1 MVKLVKET
9 DGFIS
14 KHINRKISTRIS
26 VFLVNSGL
34 DISPDEMTFLS
45 FFIATVSACLF
56 LLNLP
61 LFGGIMAQVS
71 SILDGCDGEIA
82 RLTNRTSKE
91 GEILDSVLDRFA
103 DGLIIMAMTI
113 LAYNTFPPLV
123 VGKSLIIVLGFL
135 ALMGS
140 FSVSYS
146 AARAISVGYKYK
158 RRWAGRDVRLFVI
171 MLAGIF
177 TEFIS
182 MSLLVFLLILVVLT
196 FSETILRIKE
206 TFEEKSDSS

>member
-1 MVKLVKET
+1 VVKLVKET

-34 DISPDEMTFLS
+34 DISPNEMIFLS

-61 LFGGIMAQVS
+61 LFGGIIAQVS

-103 DGLIIMAMTI
+103 DGLIIMAITI
-113 LAYNTFPPLV
+113 LAYNTVPPLV

-171 MLAGIF
+171 MLAGILAA
-177 TEFIS
+177 FIPV
-182 MSLLVFLLILVVLT
+182 SLFFFLLILVVLT

-206 TFEEKSDSS
+206 TF

>member
-34 DISPDEMTFLS
+34 DISPNEMIFLS

-61 LFGGIMAQVS
+61 LFGGIIAQVS

-103 DGLIIMAMTI
+103 DGLIIMAITI
-113 LAYNTFPPLV
+113 LAYNTVPPLV

-171 MLAGIF
+171 MLAGILAA
-177 TEFIS
+177 FIPV
-182 MSLLVFLLILVVLT
+182 SLFFFLLILVVLT

-206 TFEEKSDSS
+206 TF